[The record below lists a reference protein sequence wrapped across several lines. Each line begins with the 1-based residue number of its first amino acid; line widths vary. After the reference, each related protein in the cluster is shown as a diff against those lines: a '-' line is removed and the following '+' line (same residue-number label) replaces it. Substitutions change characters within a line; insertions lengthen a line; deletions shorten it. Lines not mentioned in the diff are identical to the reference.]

1 MMTLAQDVGV
11 DELKAACEDHVI
23 STLSVENACIFLTSV
38 MEIQEKAAGKLN
50 DKYFITYCYIQ
61 A

>member
-23 STLSVENACIFLTSV
+23 STLSVANACIFLTSV
-38 MEIQEKAAGKLN
+38 MEIQEKAAGKYTHSFSQEYKHN
-50 DKYFITYCYIQ
+50 C
-61 A
+61 